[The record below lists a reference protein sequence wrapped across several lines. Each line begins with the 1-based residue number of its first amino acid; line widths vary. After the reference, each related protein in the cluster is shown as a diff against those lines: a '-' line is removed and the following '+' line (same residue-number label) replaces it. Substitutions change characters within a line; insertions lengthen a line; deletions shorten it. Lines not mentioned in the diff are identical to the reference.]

1 MSGDPLADKAWVR
14 IATRLSPAALVAF
27 CQDAERLLRIN
38 SMYEF
43 EQWRP
48 ESNGRFFMQGRNL
61 STGHDFALQIRVEPL
76 ADGLRIVYATGLKTA
91 TEFRVESAGPEDKV
105 APGDGAVLVVTDD
118 YSGTP
123 EAERLTR
130 VGEIDKSLVWW
141 GHDLHRYLKH
151 WMRCSRFRPWRWYM
165 RRVWQPMKPKAR
177 RITFILIAITVFEL
191 LVGFLAIVAFAF
203 GGW

>member
-1 MSGDPLADKAWVR
+1 MSEEPHADRAWVR
-14 IATRLSPAALVAF
+14 IATGLSPAALVAF

-48 ESNGRFFMQGRNL
+48 EGAGRFFMRGRNL
-61 STGHDFALQIRVEPL
+61 SNGEDFATQIRVEPRS
-76 ADGLRIVYATGLKTA
+76 DGLRIAYATGLKTA
-91 TEFRVESAGPEDKV
+91 TEFRTEPAGPDDKP
-105 APGDGAVLVVTDD
+105 AMGGAVLVVIDD

-123 EAERLTR
+123 EADRQAR
-130 VGEIDKSLVWW
+130 AGEIDKSLVWW

-151 WMRCSRFRPWRWYM
+151 WVRWSRFRPWRWYM

-177 RITFILIAITVFEL
+177 RITFMLLAITIFEL
-191 LVGFLAIVAFAF
+191 LVGILAITGF
-203 GGW
+203 GLYRG